1 MGASGIGETVQA
13 TDARRQRDLLTCV
26 CEIAN
31 RRTLPL
37 KPTIKRL
44 CGKSATPCPEV
55 EQRLAGAGY
64 PPPATAKRPGHSEH
78 LRVALASE
86 QPHPSAKRSVPP
98 AEPLRPPGRAL
109 RVVAPRWRASGHLQQ
124 AGKPYAV
131 QRGRSAIRHVRL
143 FTAEILPD
151 LIARR
156 TVDLFRPV
164 AFAAVASVCMGV
176 AYHCDASTAQ

>member
-13 TDARRQRDLLTCV
+13 TDARRQRDRLTCV

-31 RRTLPL
+31 RRTQPL

-55 EQRLAGAGY
+55 EQLLAGAGY

-109 RVVAPRWRASGHLQQ
+109 RVVARRWCASGHLQQ

-131 QRGRSAIRHVRL
+131 RRGA
-143 FTAEILPD
+143 AETLPD

-164 AFAAVASVCMGV
+164 ALAAVPSLCMV
-176 AYHCDASTAQ
+176 LPIIAMPVLRNEA